1 MGATVE
7 ENPATEGKFV
17 SINVC
22 TKNMTSQC
30 VCARVC
36 PVANSCLTLCDP
48 MDCSLPAFSVH
59 GILQARIQEQVAISS
74 SRGSPDPGIKSV
86 SLVSS
91 ALAGRFFTL
100 CHLES
105 PHRSF

>member
-17 SINVC
+17 SINAC

-36 PVANSCLTLCDP
+36 PVANSCLTLRDP

-59 GILQARIQEQVAISS
+59 GILQVGILEWIAIPFS
-74 SRGSPDPGIKSV
+74 K
-86 SLVSS
+86 
-91 ALAGRFFTL
+91 
-100 CHLES
+100 E
-105 PHRSF
+105 